1 LPPASYVEAN
11 GRLRGWCHPQAHA
24 AKAPPLLESVELTP
38 GGSGRHA
45 CGGTVGTLEQSCAVA
60 MRGAKAATTVAV
72 ILPPASYVEANGRL
86 RGCCHPQAHAAKAP
100 PLLESVELTP
110 GGRRKHV
117 LTRRSPGGT
126 QRTAQYISPS
136 KAEIMEKEGYNA
148 QIADGKWSDDDDLDF
163 EVKDDLELERW
174 VRRQGALHKV
184 PGMQS
189 DAQRSAKARSKRAAG
204 VPPAPPA
211 KRVCDFTGAVH
222 PPLGTCHSKVA
233 GALFG

>member
-1 LPPASYVEAN
+1 MPPASYVEAN
-11 GRLRGWCHPQAHA
+11 GRLRGW
-24 AKAPPLLESVELTP
+24 
-38 GGSGRHA
+38 
-45 CGGTVGTLEQSCAVA
+45 
-60 MRGAKAATTVAV
+60 
-72 ILPPASYVEANGRL
+72 
-86 RGCCHPQAHAAKAP
+86 CHPQAHAAKAP

-136 KAEIMEKEGYNA
+136 KAEMMEKEGYNA
-148 QIADGKWSDDDDLDF
+148 QIADGMWSDVDDLDF
-163 EVKDDLELERW
+163 EVNDDLELERW